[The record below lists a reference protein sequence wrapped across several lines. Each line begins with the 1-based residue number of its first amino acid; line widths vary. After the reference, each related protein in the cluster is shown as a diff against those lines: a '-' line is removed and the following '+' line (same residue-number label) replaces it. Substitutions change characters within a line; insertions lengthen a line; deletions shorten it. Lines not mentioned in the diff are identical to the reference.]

1 MKTFIQVFNFCATL
15 LWHKTKKKNA
25 STRLF
30 FEHCL
35 VSLFKFILP
44 LIGCTI
50 NYYSIP
56 ISLGGPSS
64 LKHCCTNSHC
74 INSALKN
81 ITIVDS
87 WAKCLPHTINK
98 YPCYHTISSLDT
110 GLKLSLSTLYHSWT
124 ASPVFEFLRNCINH
138 N

>member
-1 MKTFIQVFNFCATL
+1 MQPCYG
-15 LWHKTKKKNA
+15 TKRRRRMLRQGCFL
-25 STRLF
+25 SIVS
-30 FEHCL
+30 
-35 VSLFKFILP
+35 VSLFKFVLP

-56 ISLGGPSS
+56 LSLGGPSS

-110 GLKLSLSTLYHSWT
+110 VLKLSLSTLYHSWT
-124 ASPVFEFLRNCINH
+124 ASPVFEFLRNSINQ